1 MLDGEEVSLKL
12 NPLRGGDCSGGVV
25 AGLLH
30 RYTLVVKAEYGL
42 NNTGKIVIVES
53 VGYNAKQI
61 TSDLDELLAAG
72 FFDGAVAIVFGEITQ
87 TNDKE
92 NIDIALKA
100 FTEKVDIP
108 VYTGFPFG
116 HSGKNLVVDFARPT
130 CNKNNTIIFPAVE
143 KK

>member
-1 MLDGEEVSLKL
+1 M
-12 NPLRGGDCSGGVV
+12 
-25 AGLLH
+25 
-30 RYTLVVKAEYGL
+30 
-42 NNTGKIVIVES
+42 
-53 VGYNAKQI
+53 
-61 TSDLDELLAAG
+61 
-72 FFDGAVAIVFGEITQ
+72 AIVFGEITQ

-116 HSGKNLVVDFARPT
+116 HSGKNLVVDFARPA
-130 CNKNNTIIFPAVE
+130 CIKNNTIIFPAVE